1 MDAQEKPTGKGTMP
15 GKGSDSKP
23 KRKFLAAPC
32 TEQEHAFALA
42 ETQRTGKPIAQ
53 RIRAA
58 LLNDP
63 APRARREPTIN
74 RRQTACLIATLGEL
88 AQALRDAAKTG
99 DQSAT
104 SAQIEAAHRDIADLS
119 LAARQALGR
128 RS

>member
-1 MDAQEKPTGKGTMP
+1 MAGGGDNPKPR
-15 GKGSDSKP
+15 
-23 KRKFLAAPC
+23 RKFLAAPC

-42 ETQRTGKPIAQ
+42 ETQRTGIPVSD

-74 RRQTACLIATLGEL
+74 RTETARLIATLGEL
-88 AQALRDAAKTG
+88 AQALRDAATTG

-104 SAQIEAAHRDIADLS
+104 SAQIEAAHRDIADMS
-119 LAARQALGR
+119 LTARQALGKR
-128 RS
+128 Q